1 MALSDEPA
9 ETVEPYLGQMD
20 ITNVI
25 VGAGSTTNGAYGV
38 SGIPHSYII
47 GPDGNVAWHGHP
59 SEVTKGLLKDILKGA
74 KKPAGGMLGVRTDF
88 TVDARVAKAQKLA
101 SDGKINDALKDL
113 AAIDADAKSTEQQ
126 KSDAKAV
133 REAIDRHLGNLMTTA
148 ENLVKAKE
156 VGRAMLVLET
166 LAKDAAT
173 SDAGA
178 KAKKRVDEIKAD
190 SKLMDELEA
199 AKAFDRLKD
208 QVKALSSD
216 KAKGKYEEFA
226 KKYAGTKAGERAK
239 AMSRGAKKE

>member
-25 VGAGSTTNGAYGV
+25 VGAGSTANGAYGV

-148 ENLVKAKE
+148 ENFVKAKE
-156 VGRAMLVLET
+156 IGRAMLVLET

-173 SDAGA
+173 SDAGT

-239 AMSRGAKKE
+239 AMSRAAKKE